1 MPKITRRDFVNGSL
15 IALGSTLLPQFG
27 QNAMASPDRP
37 YYPPGLSGL
46 RGSHPGSNDTA
57 HRLAFGQTS
66 HWNKSASTDEPYD
79 LVIVGAGLSGLSAAR
94 FYQQQHGI
102 DKKILIIDNH
112 DDFGGHAK
120 RNEHIIDGQRLISYG
135 GSQTLVEPL
144 HASSILK
151 NLFEDIGI
159 DLDRFNTAFDRGFF
173 KRHNLGA
180 VTYFNAEHFGQ
191 DRVVRHPFCNYYNY
205 IEGLQGAKL
214 SDEAAAAAAPLSPN
228 GRAQLLRVLK
238 SGLHSLPV
246 PADQRA
252 DYMENNLY
260 FNYLTETLGIDDEG
274 VLRMA
279 RHSGLDWSNASTEIL
294 TIAEAKECGALGFA
308 PVPVYDPDNP
318 YIHHFPDGN
327 AGVAR
332 ALVKRLI
339 PSVAKGVNAEAL
351 VSSMFDYQQLDR
363 PGSKVRIRL
372 NSTVVKVA
380 HEGDP
385 RRSERVNV
393 HYVQGQNAHAVTAK
407 HVIMAC
413 YNMMIPYIVEGLPE
427 QQSEALRQQ
436 QKSPLIYTTVGLRH
450 WRALKAEEI
459 GFAMCPGNTHQAV
472 FMDFP
477 VSLGDYR
484 YTESAD
490 APCILQMISCPYSET
505 PGKPREEQYREARYQ
520 MLARQFSDYESD
532 IRTHLSGMLPS
543 QHFQFDRDVAGI
555 TINRWAHGYTV
566 AGPAGTAK
574 IGRQPFGRIAI
585 ANADSAPAADALEA
599 MMMGHRAVLELD

>member
-79 LVIVGAGLSGLSAAR
+79 LVIVGAGLSGLAAAR

-205 IEGLQGAKL
+205 IEGLQGAKI

-260 FNYLTETLGIDDEG
+260 FNYLTETLGVDDEG